1 MILIIDDDVA
11 VRISLSLFLKHQGFV
26 VFTATTPEEAY
37 PLIEQ
42 QPLNIV
48 LLDMNFSMETSGKEG
63 LAALSKIKEIKHDL
77 PVILMTGWGSISIA
91 VEGMKIGAS
100 DFINK
105 PWDNLNLLESINTAI
120 KLSADNESGKNESIT
135 RKQLNDKF
143 GFENIIGDDPQLQ
156 SVLKT
161 TGRIS
166 ATEAAVLITGESGT
180 GKELIAEA
188 IHQNSSRRHKPF
200 IKVNLGGISSSLF
213 ESEMFGHKR
222 GSFTDARND
231 RMGRFE
237 MANKGTIF
245 LDEIGDLDL
254 NSQVKLLRVLQ
265 DRTYEVL
272 GDSRTR
278 SVDVRVICATN
289 RNLKEMVAQKKFR
302 EDLYYR
308 INLILIQLPPLRQ
321 RKDDIPLLAN
331 YFINNLKALYGRD
344 KLKISQKALSWL
356 KELFLS
362 GNIRELKNIVERTVL
377 VSDKDTLEI
386 KDFEQQMDIS
396 AIAKDTVEIPAV
408 GSMTIDEVELSMIC
422 KAMDYHRQ
430 NISKVARSLGLSRGT
445 LYRKLEKY
453 HIPHETQK

>member
-1 MILIIDDDVA
+1 MILIIDDDLA
-11 VRISLSLFLKHQGFV
+11 VRTSLSLFLKHEGWTTL
-26 VFTATTPEEAY
+26 TAADPEEGYA
-37 PLIEQ
+37 LIAENE
-42 QPLNIV
+42 LKAV
-48 LLDMNFSMETSGKEG
+48 LLDMNFSRETSGTEG
-63 LAALSKIKEIKHDL
+63 LAALQHIKELKPEL
-77 PVILMTGWGSISIA
+77 PVILMTGWGSIPIA
-91 VEGMKIGAS
+91 VEGMKNGAA

-105 PWDNLNLLESINTAI
+105 PWDNQNLLNSIKTAI
-120 KLSADNESGKNESIT
+120 GLSASAAEELEGSAS
-135 RKQLNDKF
+135 RKQLNDKY

-161 TGRIS
+161 IGRIS
-166 ATEAAVLITGESGT
+166 ATEASVLIIGESGT

-188 IHQNSSRRHKPF
+188 IHQNSSRRNKPF
-200 IKVNLGGISSSLF
+200 VKVNLGGISSSLF

-222 GSFTDARND
+222 GSFTDAKND

-237 MANKGTIF
+237 MAHKGTIF

-278 SVDVRVICATN
+278 TVDVRVICATN
-289 RNLKEMVAQKKFR
+289 RNLKEMVAEKKFR

-308 INLILIQLPPLRQ
+308 INLILVNLPPLRH
-321 RKDDIPLLAN
+321 RSGDIPLLAS
-331 YFINNLKALYGRD
+331 YFLNNLKELYNRSG
-344 KLKISQKALSWL
+344 LQISQKALSWL
-356 KELFLS
+356 KGLYLS

-377 VSDKDTLEI
+377 VSEKDTLEI
-386 KDFEQQMDIS
+386 KDFEQQIES
-396 AIAKDTVEIPAV
+396 GSKASTAAGLPAV
-408 GSMTIDEVELSMIC
+408 GSMTIDEMELSMIR
-422 KAMDYHRQ
+422 KAMEHHQQ

-453 HIPHETQK
+453 NIPYEAQK

>member
-1 MILIIDDDVA
+1 MILIIDDDLA
-11 VRISLSLFLKHQGFV
+11 VRTSLSPFLKHEGWTTL
-26 VFTATTPEEAY
+26 TAADPEEGYA
-37 PLIEQ
+37 LIAENE
-42 QPLNIV
+42 LKAV
-48 LLDMNFSMETSGKEG
+48 LLDMNFSRETSGTEG
-63 LAALSKIKEIKHDL
+63 LAALQHIKELKPEL
-77 PVILMTGWGSISIA
+77 PVILMTGWGSIPIA
-91 VEGMKIGAS
+91 VEGMKNGAA

-105 PWDNLNLLESINTAI
+105 PWDNQNLLNSIKTAI
-120 KLSADNESGKNESIT
+120 GLSASAAEELEGSAS
-135 RKQLNDKF
+135 RKQLNDKY

-161 TGRIS
+161 IGRIS
-166 ATEAAVLITGESGT
+166 ATEASVLIIGESGT

-188 IHQNSSRRHKPF
+188 IHQNSSRRNKPF
-200 IKVNLGGISSSLF
+200 VKVNLGGISSSLF

-222 GSFTDARND
+222 GSFTDAKND

-237 MANKGTIF
+237 MAHKGTIF

-278 SVDVRVICATN
+278 TVDVRVICATN
-289 RNLKEMVAQKKFR
+289 RNLKEMVAEKKFR

-308 INLILIQLPPLRQ
+308 INLILVNLPPLRH
-321 RKDDIPLLAN
+321 RSSDIPLLAS
-331 YFINNLKALYGRD
+331 YFLNNLKELYNRSG
-344 KLKISQKALSWL
+344 LKISQKALSWL
-356 KELFLS
+356 KGLYLS

-377 VSDKDTLEI
+377 VSEKDTLEI
-386 KDFEQQMDIS
+386 KDFEQQIES
-396 AIAKDTVEIPAV
+396 GSKASTAAGLPAV
-408 GSMTIDEVELSMIC
+408 GSMTIDEMELSMIR
-422 KAMDYHRQ
+422 KAMEHHQQ

-453 HIPHETQK
+453 NIPYEAQK

>member
-11 VRISLSLFLKHQGFV
+11 VRTSLSLFLKHEGFV
-26 VFTATTPEEAY
+26 VFTAENPEEAY
-37 PLIEQ
+37 PIIEQ
-42 QPLNIV
+42 QPLKSV

-63 LAALSKIKEIKHDL
+63 LIALSKIREIKPEL
-77 PVILMTGWGSISIA
+77 PVILMTGWGSIPIA

-105 PWDNLNLLESINTAI
+105 PWDNTALLESIHTAI
-120 KLSADNESGKNESIT
+120 KLSGDDDQGKTGSVT

-161 TGRIS
+161 IGRIS

-200 IKVNLGGISSSLF
+200 VKVNLGGISSSLF

-272 GDSRTR
+272 GDSKTRT
-278 SVDVRVICATN
+278 VDVRVICATN
-289 RNLKEMVAQKKFR
+289 RNLKEMVADKKFR

-331 YFINNLKALYGRD
+331 YFINNLKALYRRD

-386 KDFEQQMDIS
+386 KDFEQQLDASGFVKDS
-396 AIAKDTVEIPAV
+396 AEIPAV
-408 GSMTIDEVELSMIC
+408 GSMTIDEMELSMIR
-422 KAMDYHRQ
+422 KAMEYHQQ

-453 HIPHETQK
+453 NIPYETQK

>member
-11 VRISLSLFLKHQGFV
+11 VRTSLSLFLKHEGFV
-26 VFTATTPEEAY
+26 VFVAATPEEAY
-37 PLIEQ
+37 PIIEQ
-42 QPLNIV
+42 QALKSV

-63 LAALSKIKEIKHDL
+63 LIALSSIKEMKPDL
-77 PVILMTGWGSISIA
+77 PVILMTGWGSIPIA

-105 PWDNLNLLESINTAI
+105 PWDNTALLESIHTAI
-120 KLSADNESGKNESIT
+120 KLSGDDDQGKAGSVT

-161 TGRIS
+161 IGRIS
-166 ATEAAVLITGESGT
+166 ATEASVLITGESGT

-200 IKVNLGGISSSLF
+200 VKVNLGGISSSLF

-272 GDSRTR
+272 GDSKTRT
-278 SVDVRVICATN
+278 VDVRVICATN
-289 RNLKEMVAQKKFR
+289 RNLKEMVAEKKFR

-386 KDFEQQMDIS
+386 KDFEQQLDAS
-396 AIAKDTVEIPAV
+396 GVAKVSNEVPAV
-408 GSMTIDEVELSMIC
+408 GSMTIDEMELSMIK
-422 KAMDYHRQ
+422 KAMEYHQQ
-430 NISKVARSLGLSRGT
+430 NISKVARCLGLSRGT

-453 HIPHETQK
+453 NIPYETQK